1 MNRILR
7 YFSLIAFGA
16 VLATA
21 LHFIMDFTGRGQSG
35 NEAALPGR
43 QATIEEKPYDAAMPK
58 ISAKK
63 LFPVS
68 ATDGWQVEIYSQTD
82 DALRDDVHDLPK
94 HWNGSHN
101 NPRATDLLGS
111 FMHTGS
117 WVDLAEFRKHDGIFV
132 AAPVTIAVRG
142 YIYADADD
150 DFVFAMHFQNRS
162 ATKAGGAGSDASKTS
177 WIRCKA
183 DVALNGMQ
191 KVIGSRARFDTH
203 AAKAELR
210 AAEPISLKGPGWHLV
225 EASIACS
232 LPPKT
237 DPADI
242 AFRICARRSA
252 DRGFSPLRPVM
263 PMAEARRT
271 PTVESKI

>member
-7 YFSLIAFGA
+7 YFSLITFGA

-21 LHFIMDFTGRGQSG
+21 LHFLIDLNGDSQAE
-35 NEAALPGR
+35 NKAALSAR
-43 QATIEEKPYDAAMPK
+43 QATIEEKQQDAAMPK
-58 ISAKK
+58 IAAKK

-68 ATDGWQVEIYSQTD
+68 ATDGWRVEIYSQTD
-82 DALRDDVHDLPK
+82 GALREDAHKLQGNE
-94 HWNGSHN
+94 NGSRTGHQ
-101 NPRATDLLGS
+101 ATDLLGS

-142 YIYADADD
+142 YIYAASDD
-150 DFVFAMHFQNRS
+150 DFVFAMHFQNRG
-162 ATKAGGAGSDASKTS
+162 ATKAGEAGSEASKTS

-210 AAEPISLKGPGWHLV
+210 SAKPISLKGPGWHLV

-232 LPPKT
+232 LPPKI

-263 PMAEARRT
+263 PLAEARRT
-271 PTVESKI
+271 PSVESRI

>member
-1 MNRILR
+1 MNRVLR
-7 YFSLIAFGA
+7 YISLIAFGA

-21 LHFIMDFTGRGQSG
+21 LHFSIDFNGRGQAE
-35 NEAALPGR
+35 NETALPAR
-43 QATIEEKPYDAAMPK
+43 QVTIEEKPYDVAMPK
-58 ISAKK
+58 IAAKK
-63 LFPVS
+63 LFRVS
-68 ATDGWQVEIYSQTD
+68 ATDGWRVEIYSQTD
-82 DALRDDVHDLPK
+82 GALRDDAHNLPK
-94 HWNGSHN
+94 LRNGSQTER
-101 NPRATDLLGS
+101 RATDLLGS

-150 DFVFAMHFQNRS
+150 DFVFAMHFQNRA

-183 DVALNGMQ
+183 DVALNGAQ
-191 KVIGSRARFDTH
+191 RVIGSRARFDTH

-232 LPPKT
+232 LPPNT

-271 PTVESKI
+271 PAVENRI